1 MSSLLSHAPTST
13 VPSFTGE
20 RSSIATRMQAEHKI
34 ASVTDLPKQL
44 YKSSLPSSPEDSFAS
59 RKESNSHFR
68 QLNGSN
74 SSYSISKLLEKKE
87 PSSSRASS
95 SSASDDGNASNG
107 RCHSTDDDAIR
118 VSDSVD
124 RSSGVW
130 PHLFAAGP
138 SAFTVP
144 QNASVTD
151 PSAFATAVA
160 AAAASAAVVAGA
172 NPEFAHAQHL
182 QNAYLSYLLSS
193 SLSAHSTAVTP
204 LRIMAS
210 PQDNVIKKYIDAN
223 AAGCF
228 IISSLHEGTIFMLEK
243 KFEQTKYLA
252 GSDRAQLA
260 QELNMSESQVKLY
273 RQMTFAD
280 FKKE

>member
-87 PSSSRASS
+87 PSSSRA
-95 SSASDDGNASNG
+95 
-107 RCHSTDDDAIR
+107 R

-210 PQDNVIKKYIDAN
+210 PQDN
-223 AAGCF
+223 G
-228 IISSLHEGTIFMLEK
+228 
-243 KFEQTKYLA
+243 
-252 GSDRAQLA
+252 
-260 QELNMSESQVKLY
+260 
-273 RQMTFAD
+273 
-280 FKKE
+280 